1 MNYIYMIVEFNITAL
16 ESQLANCIVDVCDI
30 DKRFYILDGLNDLS
44 RKLVVTRKRFSYPL
58 VFA

>member
-1 MNYIYMIVEFNITAL
+1 MIVEFNITAL

-30 DKRFYILDGLNDLS
+30 DKRFYILDGLNALS
-44 RKLVVTRKRFSYPL
+44 RKLVVTKKRFSYPL